1 MAEVERGGSVRV
13 AGEEREDGDAE
24 VAARHGCVR
33 FGEVESWR
41 RGDEGL
47 RECGMESMF
56 FFF

>member
-33 FGEVESWR
+33 FGEVEKGR
-41 RGDEGL
+41 RRFTIVRNGVKV
-47 RECGMESMF
+47 F
-56 FFF
+56 FFLSI